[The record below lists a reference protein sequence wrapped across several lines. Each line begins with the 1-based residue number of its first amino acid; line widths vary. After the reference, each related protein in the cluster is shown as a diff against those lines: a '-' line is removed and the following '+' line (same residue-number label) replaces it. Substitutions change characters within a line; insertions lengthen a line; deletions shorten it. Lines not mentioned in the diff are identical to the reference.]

1 MLVHEGSEDL
11 LLLGRIHLVE
21 TLRNNG
27 VAVVLKLVRLFGEGL
42 GGRWLR
48 GLVAGLSRPGTL
60 GLRMVE
66 VGLDEG

>member
-1 MLVHEGSEDL
+1 VLVHEGSEDL
-11 LLLGRIHLVE
+11 LLLGGIHLVE

-27 VAVVLKLVRLFGEGL
+27 VAVVLKLVRLYGEGL
-42 GGRWLR
+42 GGCWLR
-48 GLVAGLSRPGTL
+48 GLVAGLSRTGTL